1 MERLKRL
8 LSKSQLVRYVLAGG
22 MTTAV
27 NYVIYFSLTMVG
39 VNYIVANSISW
50 LGAVIFSFAVNRS
63 LVFKVSESIVRQF
76 CEFAALR
83 LATLAIE
90 NVLLYVMVEFISAGE
105 GVSKLAVSVLT
116 VALNYFACKYKI
128 FAKRSTAD
136 E

>member
-1 MERLKRL
+1 ML
-8 LSKSQLVRYVLAGG
+8 LGKSQLVRYVLAGG

-27 NYVIYFSLTMVG
+27 NYVMYFSLTTAD

-63 LVFKVSESIVRQF
+63 LVFKASEGIVRQF

-83 LATLAIE
+83 LATLTAE
-90 NVLLYVMVEFISAGE
+90 NVLLYVMVELAGAGE

-116 VALNYFACKYKI
+116 VALNYVACKYRV
-128 FAKRSTAD
+128 FGKRSTAD